1 MADLDRRSWDV
12 VVVGGGHNGLVA
24 AAYLAK
30 AGLSVVVLER
40 LGRLGGATWSEEVFP
55 GVGARLSRYSYLI
68 SLLPAKVIADLGL
81 RLDLRQRPIAACAPY
96 ERDGRHNALVLS
108 HVDPQ
113 RTRRSLEELAGPAGP
128 RQLAALSELQVE
140 FARMVF
146 PSLIE
151 PLRTRD
157 EWKASLE
164 TPEQREAW
172 ERFVE
177 RPLGESLE
185 ELIGDDLLRG
195 LVMTDAKTGLLTH
208 GRDPSLL
215 QNRIFTYHVI
225 GDGTGEW
232 KVPVGGM
239 GHLVEEL
246 GRVAREAG
254 ARLETGATAHG
265 IHPGGTSH
273 GIETDLDGRSVELE
287 ARWVLAN
294 CAPSSL
300 ASMLGRSYEPRPE
313 DEGSVIKANMLL
325 RRLPRLRSG
334 IEQREAFTGTFR
346 INERYSQMEASY
358 REAASGT
365 LPAHPPAEVYCH
377 TLTDPSI
384 MSAGLRESGAH
395 TLTLFGFDVPYA
407 LARREGPELRDE
419 VWRRY
424 VSALDRMLA
433 EPFEECLARDAEG
446 RPCLEV
452 MSPVDLE
459 ADLGLDRG
467 NIFHRALSW
476 FFTDEPENAG
486 TWGVETDIPR
496 VYRAGSSAERGGC
509 VSGIPG
515 HNAAQRVLSD
525 LAGRAES

>member
-1 MADLDRRSWDV
+1 
-12 VVVGGGHNGLVA
+12 
-24 AAYLAK
+24 
-30 AGLSVVVLER
+30 
-40 LGRLGGATWSEEVFP
+40 LGGAASSEEVFP
-55 GVGARLSRYSYLI
+55 GVDVRLSRYSYLV

-81 RLDLRQRPIAACAPY
+81 RLELRQRPIAACAPY
-96 ERDGRHNALVLS
+96 ERDGRQDALLLS
-108 HVDPQ
+108 NTDAG
-113 RTRRSLEELAGPAGP
+113 RTRRSLESLAGPAGP
-128 RQLAALSELQVE
+128 RELAALSELQVE
-140 FARMVF
+140 FARLVF

-157 EWKASLE
+157 EWRARLK
-164 TPEQREAW
+164 TPQQREAW

-177 RPLGESLE
+177 RPLGETLE

-195 LVMTDAKTGLLTH
+195 LIMTDAKTGHLTR

-232 KVPVGGM
+232 KVPVGGT
-239 GHLVEEL
+239 GHLVDEL
-246 GRVAREAG
+246 SRVAGETG
-254 ARLETGATAHG
+254 ARLETGAAVEAV
-265 IHPGGTSH
+265 HPGGSSH
-273 GIETDLDGRSVELE
+273 GIEADLDGRTIELE

-294 CAPSSL
+294 CTPRSL
-300 ASMLGRSYEPRPE
+300 ARMLGRPYEPRPE
-313 DEGSVIKANMLL
+313 DQGSVIKANMLL
-325 RRLPRLRSG
+325 RRLPQLQSG
-334 IEQREAFTGTFR
+334 VEPREAFAGTFR
-346 INERYSQMEASY
+346 INERYSQMEESY
-358 REAASGT
+358 REAASGV
-365 LPAHPPAEVYCH
+365 LPAEPPADVYCH

-384 MSAGLRESGAH
+384 MSDELRASGAH
-395 TLTLFGFDVPYA
+395 TLTLFGFDVPYE

-424 VSALDRMLA
+424 VTALDRMLA
-433 EPFEECLARDAEG
+433 EPFEDCLARDADG

-476 FFTDEPENAG
+476 FFTDEPEQAG
-486 TWGVETDIPR
+486 DWGVETDIPR
-496 VYRAGSSAERGGC
+496 LYRCGSSAERGGC

-515 HNAAQRVLSD
+515 HNAAQRVLAD
-525 LAGRAES
+525 LEGVARR